1 MKSSVSLSPQRKL
14 NESERSQSRSKYLE
28 RWFKETYSPHY
39 LTTKFSSSLD
49 NSSLRFT
56 SPTKRMQRSRS
67 SCDSSARR
75 YFKKLAESKS
85 PRYMSPTYSVL
96 RPESPGEYAVGCSV
110 CGCDSIKNVSYTQ
123 GESPPRVKPS
133 YKSPSASLRDPDS
146 GAYACIYKKVTKPY
160 HGEESEQIEV
170 RSSRIIEDFTPEKY
184 TNSKIEVIK
193 TDPNY
198 QGPEVSEIYYKE
210 IIPPGKSSMTPMNWE
225 DRKMVAETMY
235 HNAVAYEYV
244 REEERLRVAMRR
256 SEYSN
261 RPKGFARDM
270 VVTSINGKDDSQEIV
285 KQLVKEMT
293 AESRDEALNSLL
305 TPQRELS
312 ARHSTDTAFTP
323 LKVDQPKEFSLVMQ
337 EKKENALGYRKL
349 KKGGE
354 KILPNRRNRFS
365 RDQHAEDMLAE
376 ELKIPNMRKSPN
388 RKKNLGDTA
397 CFNSERVAKQNEE
410 RSGDGLSDN
419 SLEMQ
424 SSRKSIPNSQSGRL
438 ERVWIRKD
446 NKLNSDQQSSQ
457 RHLNLSKDESD
468 SLDNIQSHT
477 VAEEG
482 QVNSARK
489 TAPKE
494 GESLPYFYRTAA
506 NGSKKGNIL
515 KAIRERSANSEFVNN
530 IKAEVYSTLSIPYSE
545 PSRRPISSVLEES
558 KKPQNK
564 GAVVAKKPEELAKA
578 RSRSP
583 TQPQSAK
590 KGSKLSSKA
599 STTDSS
605 LRRNIK
611 PNTSTDKLSNH
622 SKNRLSIGSHQRSD
636 SNLQGEIPDID
647 STLSLEIIV
656 HPKNTNPF
664 STSSILDK
672 GPNDQS
678 RDVRSFLSTSLPEY
692 INEKSS
698 LQLSCIPEDS
708 DYRARYKQDYSE
720 TDLILESPGKKSISE
735 KLSIEDSDI
744 EHDNIRIKKLDE
756 ALCTESIKGDE
767 KETMFEISLRANS
780 SKEPQDKVKPGTRKP
795 VSQYFKDIK
804 DSKPE
809 PQYRLK
815 VESAEIEPEA
825 SPNRVDTSEDLMRRV
840 ISPNGICSEQEVE
853 FEASP
858 SRGSDKATSVSQLI
872 SPVPN
877 TKHSQQDSPVDY
889 ELETPRQPVYQT
901 EYTPLMGSPI
911 LTDGISPETQLQR
924 IRSDPSPNTQS
935 SVLNLTKSNS
945 KPEYI
950 NAKVTYSAS
959 LPDKKGISKDSYF
972 SQKYDKLLQEIHSMD
987 ALDPSRSSRSD
998 HSNPSIQTQV
1008 QILPLSNE
1016 KPGLFTGS
1024 SFSSAC
1030 VPSDEKYLH
1039 PSQET
1044 KIFIEESPRFIG
1056 SDTLR
1061 SAISDPQTEIY
1072 YEDNESSAFYQESSE
1087 QESEIYPVNIER
1099 EYEDRG
1105 MSDFFSATPGVSEEI
1120 ELKFS
1125 SKNPAPSYKNK
1136 PEESEEVEEDPIQ
1149 KLTKSCVKDFRTNS
1163 DGYLKLKSSTDLESP
1178 TFDRGMRPKVNSEPF
1193 SVRLED
1199 DKFVLDRYP
1208 QPKMMKA
1215 VSITDLEPA
1224 DLKSFSGSDS
1234 NAWPTPRDEIED
1246 IEENQG
1252 SLRYNKVA
1260 SSRPKYTFTFEETE
1274 SDSEVRGS
1282 DGDFRLRVPQARG
1295 VDSIKLSQK
1304 AEPIVASASPKFK
1317 ESGLNPNLPTN
1328 KEVNL
1333 PIKPRQIP
1341 IETFEDSSEVKPI
1354 RGLNS
1359 SKPYPVPPL
1368 RRNNL
1373 PNHNAISEIIKS
1385 VDLKPQSISSDSSR
1399 RLRLRES
1406 TSSSAMINPSGI
1418 SIPCT
1423 ESSRLASS
1431 RQSDAKIKIYDD
1443 HIVSNTSL
1451 DSFEHFSQDS
1461 ELERVK
1467 EIHTQITKKLI
1478 DKRTGEELKR
1488 TTKSVDKKT
1497 VKSHKY
1503 AEILAKYSRGR
1514 RTISQDMCFNPLH
1527 TARPD
1532 SSKFPYRVERS
1543 EHRSVEPQELSNK
1556 LDRILDHLNDDRVM
1570 KGLKL
1575 LGGFV
1580 NYLEKDGNIVLNI
1593 SRD

>member
-1 MKSSVSLSPQRKL
+1 
-14 NESERSQSRSKYLE
+14 
-28 RWFKETYSPHY
+28 
-39 LTTKFSSSLD
+39 
-49 NSSLRFT
+49 
-56 SPTKRMQRSRS
+56 MQRSRS

-75 YFKKLAESKS
+75 YFKKLAQSKS

-96 RPESPGEYAVGCSV
+96 RPESPGDYAVGCSV
-110 CGCDSIKNVSYTQ
+110 CGCDSIKYASYTH

-133 YKSPSASLRDPDS
+133 YKSPAASLRDPDS

-170 RSSRIIEDFTPEKY
+170 RSSKIIEDFTPEKY
-184 TNSKIEVIK
+184 TNAKIQVIK

-198 QGPEVSEIYYKE
+198 EGPEVSEVYYKE
-210 IIPPGKSSMTPMNWE
+210 IIPPGKSPTTPMNWE

-235 HNAVAYEYV
+235 HNAVAHEYV

-256 SEYSN
+256 SEYSS
-261 RPKGFARDM
+261 RPKAIARDM
-270 VVTSINGKDDSQEIV
+270 VVTSITGKDDSQEII

-293 AESRDEALNSLL
+293 AESRDGEFNSLL

-323 LKVDQPKEFSLVMQ
+323 LKVDKPKEFSLVMQ

-354 KILPNRRNRFS
+354 KILPSRRNRFS
-365 RDQHAEDMLAE
+365 RDDHAEDLRAE
-376 ELKIPNMRKSPN
+376 ELKVPYMRKSPN
-388 RKKNLGDTA
+388 RKKNLGGTA
-397 CFNSERVAKQNEE
+397 CFNSGRNAMQNEE
-410 RSGDGLSDN
+410 RSGDGLSDH
-419 SLEMQ
+419 SLEVQ

-446 NKLNSDQQSSQ
+446 NKLNSEQQPVH
-457 RHLNLSKDESD
+457 RHLDESD
-468 SLDNIQSHT
+468 SSDNIQ
-477 VAEEG
+477 VPDEVEEIW
-482 QVNSARK
+482 VDNARK

-515 KAIRERSANSEFVNN
+515 KAIKERSANSEFVNN
-530 IKAEVYSTLSIPYSE
+530 IKAEVYSTLSIPYNGESY
-545 PSRRPISSVLEES
+545 RRPVSSILEES
-558 KKPQNK
+558 KKPQSK
-564 GAVVAKKPEELAKA
+564 AVGVAKKPEEVGKA
-578 RSRSP
+578 RSKSP
-583 TQPQSAK
+583 IKPQGAK
-590 KGSKLSSKA
+590 KASKPSSKA

-605 LRRNIK
+605 QRRNIS
-611 PNTSTDKLSNH
+611 PNISIKDSKNKLSTC
-622 SKNRLSIGSHQRSD
+622 SHQRSD

-647 STLSLEIIV
+647 STQSLDIIV
-656 HPKNTNPF
+656 HPKNIHPF
-664 STSSILDK
+664 SPSSIIEK
-672 GPNDQS
+672 GPNDKS
-678 RDVRSFLSTSLPEY
+678 RDVRSYLSTSLPEN

-698 LQLSCIPEDS
+698 LQLSSIPEDS
-708 DYRARYKQDYSE
+708 DYRAKYKQDYSD
-720 TDLILESPGKKSISE
+720 TDIILESPGKKSFSE

-756 ALCTESIKGDE
+756 ALCTESIRGDE

-804 DSKPE
+804 ESKPE

-825 SPNRVDTSEDLMRRV
+825 SPNRVDTSEDMRRV
-840 ISPNGICSEQEVE
+840 LSPNGICSEQEVE

-858 SRGSDKATSVSQLI
+858 SRVSDKATPVSQLI

-877 TKHSQQDSPVDY
+877 TKHSQQDSPADF
-889 ELETPRQPVYQT
+889 ELETPRQPVYQA
-901 EYTPLMGSPI
+901 EYTPLMGSPV
-911 LTDGISPETQLQR
+911 LADSISPETQLKR
-924 IRSDPSPNTQS
+924 IRSDPSPATQS
-935 SVLNLTKSNS
+935 SVPNLTKANS

-959 LPDKKGISKDSYF
+959 LPDKKGMSKDSYF

-998 HSNPSIQTQV
+998 QSNPSIQTQV
-1008 QILPLSNE
+1008 QILPLSSE
-1016 KPGLFTGS
+1016 RPGLFTGS

-1072 YEDNESSAFYQESSE
+1072 YEDNESSAFYQASSE
-1087 QESEIYPVNIER
+1087 KESEIYPVTIGR

-1105 MSDFFSATPGVSEEI
+1105 MSDFFNATPGVSEEI

-1125 SKNPAPSYKNK
+1125 SKNPAPSYKKK

-1149 KLTKSCVKDFRTNS
+1149 KVPRSYVKDFRTNS
-1163 DGYLKLKSSTDLESP
+1163 DGYLKLKPNSTSDDFESP
-1178 TFDRGMRPKVNSEPF
+1178 TFDRGIRPKVNSEPF
-1193 SVRLED
+1193 SVRFDD
-1199 DKFVLDRYP
+1199 DKFVLDRYT
-1208 QPKMMKA
+1208 QPKMVKA

-1224 DLKSFSGSDS
+1224 DLKSYSGSDS
-1234 NAWPTPRDEIED
+1234 NAWPTPRED
-1246 IEENQG
+1246 IEAAEESQT
-1252 SLRYNKVA
+1252 SLRYNQTA
-1260 SSRPKYTFTFEETE
+1260 SYRPKYAFTFEETE
-1274 SDSEVRGS
+1274 SESEIRGS
-1282 DGDFRLRVPQARG
+1282 DGDSRWRVAQARG
-1295 VDSIKLSQK
+1295 LDNVQLSHGP
-1304 AEPIVASASPKFK
+1304 EPIVASGSPKFK
-1317 ESGLNPNLPTN
+1317 ESDLKANVPTK
-1328 KEVNL
+1328 KEVSL
-1333 PIKPRQIP
+1333 PVKLRQIP
-1341 IETFEDSSEVKPI
+1341 IETFEDSSEVKQI

-1373 PNHNAISEIIKS
+1373 PNHNVISETIKS
-1385 VDLKPQSISSDSSR
+1385 VDLKPQPISSDLSR

-1406 TSSSAMINPSGI
+1406 ASSSSISKLNGI
-1418 SIPCT
+1418 SIPFT

-1431 RQSDAKIKIYDD
+1431 RHSDAKIKIHDD
-1443 HIVSNTSL
+1443 HYASNTSL
-1451 DSFEHFSQDS
+1451 ESFEPFSQDS
-1461 ELERVK
+1461 EVEHVK
-1467 EIHTQITKKLI
+1467 EIRTQITKKLI

-1488 TTKSVDKKT
+1488 TSKSVEKKI

-1503 AEILAKYSRGR
+1503 EEILAKYSSGR

-1527 TARPD
+1527 TARFD
-1532 SSKFPYRVERS
+1532 SSKFPHRVERS
-1543 EHRSVEPQELSNK
+1543 EHRSVEPQEFSNK

-1570 KGLKL
+1570 RGLKL

-1580 NYLEKDGNIVLNI
+1580 NYLEKDGNIVLKV